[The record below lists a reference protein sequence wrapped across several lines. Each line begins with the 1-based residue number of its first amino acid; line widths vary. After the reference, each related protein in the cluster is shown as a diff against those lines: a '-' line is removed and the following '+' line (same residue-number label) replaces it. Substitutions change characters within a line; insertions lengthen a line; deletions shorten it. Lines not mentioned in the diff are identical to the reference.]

1 MSHLH
6 ACAECKKQYAIFLF
20 QFWEGRN
27 FQTKSTEGKKVIS
40 MNVGLTPTK
49 ELQQLIEI

>member
-1 MSHLH
+1 MQVQGVRNNVKL
-6 ACAECKKQYAIFLF
+6 FLF

-40 MNVGLTPTK
+40 MNVGLTPAK
-49 ELQQLIEI
+49 EFQQLIGI